1 MVREAKGTDKGK
13 TIPTERMEPYENALA
28 ESPTQKAIV
37 ARLRREQAL
46 GGDQTP
52 AIHEMSPPG
61 LETQD
66 LSEKL
71 GDAAGAS
78 EDGPPEGCSVAQLRD
93 YIMGMFQLNA
103 KNLRDFEAQVTEK
116 FHTLDQTDTD
126 ARMRLQALDP
136 LVPHARDLGVFD
148 QMKVLVKQEEF
159 KSRNDEVQQAMQTLD
174 AQLREMKE
182 TINGYVI
189 KIEGVEGEFKDHV
202 GKAFHILEA
211 ECKDLRNTV
220 NKVGEVTGEN
230 RAVTE
235 GQVAMQLAIHK
246 NQLEQTTEQA
256 AQQEREMGNIKG
268 KIDLLHSHFTEQ
280 LDMAGQGLSTRVMSI
295 EATIR
300 ELATAPHVRRASA
313 PGSTDAGRDP
323 WHHYG
328 PSAGSSNQYGSGTGS
343 DGNYG
348 KGTGSGGPPD
358 GGGRGH
364 GGSGPGGNGPGDG
377 RGMAGDG
384 HSRDAPRKV
393 NASMPDMDDV
403 RMSKLFDDKVA
414 LSTAYSYDGGAHGDH
429 WRRKVRGYWVS
440 KCPALLPILNWAESM
455 DGDEITLELLQ
466 AEAKSCRWMTEVNIE
481 RAGEIIWG
489 FLNICLHDRAHTCL
503 EGADMLNGFEGWR
516 LVVQHIHQGRK
527 VHKATL
533 RKLVKNPPN
542 INKLEDVAMGITHF
556 ENIMKDYKAAGGQ
569 LPDEIELKEDLV
581 NTLPQ
586 EIRENLL
593 WRASREDET
602 FNAFKNH
609 VKTTANSVLYHR
621 GKTRPINGLDHREAE
636 IPENEEYNN
645 EFDEAIGAVYK
656 RFGKGKGQ
664 GKGGKGGGGTFNL
677 PIYPKQKGGG
687 GKGADWNPKC
697 ANCGGDHE
705 RRQCTKAEVPMSERP
720 CHGCGEKGHIS
731 RNCPKRQQRFVKAVD
746 EAPAATA
753 PPGPVIFGCVDF
765 ADCSKSNA
773 DKARMGL
780 PPGFSVPRKAA
791 KPRPRGATL
800 GEFVLTNS
808 FHALQ
813 CPCGEHGRRGTT
825 RTPRKAEVRTAG
837 EISKMVTK
845 KRGNE
850 PNTEK
855 HDEEIL
861 APVEFAPLLR
871 GSMGDQGSGRRRR
884 HGKATP
890 SSSPTATSRTATSMD
905 ALASLPSTSNLDNT
919 GGQGRPGS
927 HGAAKTNDP
936 GRGSTGTGSSTQDHS
951 RSPST
956 SSSQTLPVEKGFTDF
971 PTANSTPKSPMD
983 PTTGG
988 QGRPGSHGAAHAGDV
1003 SGGRSV
1009 VGPCQNGT
1017 VRGARGV
1024 RALRAHPGVRALCA
1038 HPGEVGTHQ
1047 GRVGRRVHGHPTEE
1061 MLIAPLEYAD
1071 PEPGEIMTATR
1082 RVKMYVAADTGAVD
1096 HCVGPRDLP
1105 ESVLVKKNPNQRGLI
1120 GAKGDGI
1127 DCYGF
1132 ANVNLEQADGHM
1144 INSNVLVADVCRP
1157 LHSISKVCDNNHD
1170 MIFTKKGGV
1179 VVQAGVFDKLLA
1191 TVKHVATYPR
1201 RGGLY
1206 VGEFDCIDPGECPD
1220 GAKPSG
1226 FAGQGASR

>member
-46 GGDQTP
+46 SGDQTP

-93 YIMGMFQLNA
+93 YVMGMFQLNA

-300 ELATAPHVRRASA
+300 ELAAAPHVRGASA

-328 PSAGSSNQYGSGTGS
+328 PSAGSGNQYGSGTGS

-466 AEAKSCRWMTEVNIE
+466 DEAKSCRWMTEVNIE

-791 KPRPRGATL
+791 KPNPRGATL

-890 SSSPTATSRTATSMD
+890 SSSPTATSRTASVP
-905 ALASLPSTSNLDNT
+905 APSRPGQPGPRIGKGPRSGDGPLQPAET
-919 GGQGRPGS
+919 GGPGS
-927 HGAAKTNDP
+927 AETH
-936 GRGSTGTGSSTQDHS
+936 
-951 RSPST
+951 
-956 SSSQTLPVEKGFTDF
+956 V
-971 PTANSTPKSPMD
+971 TPE
-983 PTTGG
+983 
-988 QGRPGSHGAAHAGDV
+988 GAAHLK
-1003 SGGRSV
+1003 
-1009 VGPCQNGT
+1009 T
-1017 VRGARGV
+1017 
-1024 RALRAHPGVRALCA
+1024 LR
-1038 HPGEVGTHQ
+1038 
-1047 GRVGRRVHGHPTEE
+1047 
-1061 MLIAPLEYAD
+1061 
-1071 PEPGEIMTATR
+1071 GEIER
-1082 RVKMYVAADTGAVD
+1082 HAA
-1096 HCVGPRDLP
+1096 P
-1105 ESVLVKKNPNQRGLI
+1105 ECAPECRCHFLKSRH
-1120 GAKGDGI
+1120 KG
-1127 DCYGF
+1127 F
-1132 ANVNLEQADGHM
+1132 RKTPPGHLREF
-1144 INSNVLVADVCRP
+1144 IL
-1157 LHSISKVCDNNHD
+1157 SIRC
-1170 MIFTKKGGV
+1170 
-1179 VVQAGVFDKLLA
+1179 
-1191 TVKHVATYPR
+1191 
-1201 RGGLY
+1201 
-1206 VGEFDCIDPGECPD
+1206 PG
-1220 GAKPSG
+1220 
-1226 FAGQGASR
+1226 QTLR